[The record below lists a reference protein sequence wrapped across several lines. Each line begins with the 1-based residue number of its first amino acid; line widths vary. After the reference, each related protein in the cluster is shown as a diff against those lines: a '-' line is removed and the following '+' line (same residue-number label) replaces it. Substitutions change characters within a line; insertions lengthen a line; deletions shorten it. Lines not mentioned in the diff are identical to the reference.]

1 MKKMINLLILMSSI
15 SLLAGCNKKKES
27 NFTDLLGREVKVNL
41 NKVDRVICLGAGAL
55 RMYSYIGDID
65 KLVGVEKID
74 KEPFGVGTA
83 LRPYYHV
90 NKEKF
95 KELPLCGEG
104 GPKAQAPEMEKIA
117 SCEPNIIISLYSSK
131 DVNDNLQ
138 NTLGVPVIA
147 LSQGK
152 EALFS
157 EEVKKS
163 FTLLGKIFNKE
174 KRAEELN
181 SYIETSK
188 KELDKLEKT
197 TETYYAGCIG
207 NWGSTNLYGSYK
219 NFPIFEGAKVNNVID
234 SLSDLVSYKQV
245 QIDKEKLLELNPDK
259 IFVDGAGFASFLS
272 DYKEHKSDYTAL
284 KAIENKEVYA
294 LLPYNA
300 YYTNLEI
307 QLISTYY
314 VASVAHPTSFV
325 EFDIAKK
332 ADEITTKFLGKAI
345 YNEMKEYS
353 TAIGGYQKLDLDS
366 LIA

>member
-1 MKKMINLLILMSSI
+1 MKKMINLLILMSSV
-15 SLLAGCNKKKES
+15 SLLAGCNKNKES
-27 NFTDLLGREVKVNL
+27 NFTDLQGREVKVNL
-41 NKVDRVICLGAGAL
+41 SKVDRVICLGAGAL

-65 KLVGVEKID
+65 KLVGIEKID

-90 NKEKF
+90 NKETF
-95 KELPLCGEG
+95 KTLPLCGEG
-104 GPKAQAPEMEKIA
+104 GPKAQAPEMERIA
-117 SCEPNIIISLYSSK
+117 ACEPNIIISLYSSK

-152 EALFS
+152 EGLFS

-163 FTLLGKIFNKE
+163 FTLLGQIFNKKE
-174 KRAEELN
+174 RAEELN
-181 SYIETSK
+181 SYIASSK
-188 KELDKLEKT
+188 TELDKLEMT

-207 NWGSTNLYGSYK
+207 NWGSTNLYGSFK
-219 NFPIFEGAKVNNVID
+219 NFPVFENAKVTNVVD

-259 IFVDGAGFASFLS
+259 IFVDGAGFSSFLA
-272 DYKEHKSDYTAL
+272 DYKEHKSDYEPL
-284 KAIENKEVYA
+284 NAIANKEVYA

-353 TAIGGYQKLDLDS
+353 TAIGGYQKLDLDT